1 MDSNDNHELYK
12 VMCNLDQNCRIL
24 QDGKE
29 LIRLTRSFIRPIPD
43 QIFDSR
49 QSINI
54 GNNWTMLIVPEERKT
69 MLFHAA
75 YSNQKPLAELFPFE
89 MFYPSVMNPT
99 YSLNIVQQ
107 SLFKPAFL
115 IAMSIMIDGL

>member
-12 VMCNLDQNCRIL
+12 VMCNLDSDCRIL
-24 QDGKE
+24 QDGME
-29 LIRLTRSFIRPIPD
+29 LIRVNGSIRRAFPSEMLE
-43 QIFDSR
+43 SR
-49 QSINI
+49 QSIDI
-54 GNNWTMLIVPEERKT
+54 GNNWTILTVPDERKV

-75 YSNQKPLAELFPFE
+75 YGNQQPLSELVPFDI
-89 MFYPSVMNPT
+89 FYPSVMNPT

-115 IAMSIMIDGL
+115 IAMGIMIDGL